1 MKRISIL
8 TALTIMLAGG
18 IASADH
24 GRHRGHWNRGG
35 WSGGFSAGVVVRT
48 PAVRVVQP
56 RVVVVRR
63 PRVVQRPV
71 VVVQAQPT
79 YVAPTTYVAPPPPP
93 QVWIEARWS
102 WDGYR
107 WQWIEGHY
115 EYQQQATY
123 NAPAYNAPSYD
134 EPCDY

>member
-24 GRHRGHWNRGG
+24 GRHRGHWDRGHRGG
-35 WSGGFSAGVVVRT
+35 WNWSAGVVVRA
-48 PAVRVVQP
+48 PVVRVVQP
-56 RVVVVRR
+56 RVVVVHR
-63 PRVVQRPV
+63 PRVVHRPV

-79 YVAPTTYVAPPPPP
+79 YVEPTYVAPPPPQP
-93 QVWIEARWS
+93 QIWIEGRWS
-102 WDGYR
+102 WTGYN
-107 WQWIEGHY
+107 WQWIDAHY
-115 EYQQQATY
+115 EVQQE
-123 NAPAYNAPSYD
+123 PAYD

>member
-24 GRHRGHWNRGG
+24 GRHRGHSDRGHRGWN
-35 WSGGFSAGVVVRT
+35 WSAGVSVRT

-56 RVVVVRR
+56 RVVVVHR

-79 YVAPTTYVAPPPPP
+79 YVQPTYVQPTYVQPTYVAPPPPQP
-93 QVWIEARWS
+93 QVWVEGRWS
-102 WDGYR
+102 WTGYN
-107 WQWIEGHY
+107 WQWIDGHY
-115 EYQQQATY
+115 EVQQQ
-123 NAPAYNAPSYD
+123 
-134 EPCDY
+134 PCDY

>member
-24 GRHRGHWNRGG
+24 GRHRGHGDRGHRGG
-35 WSGGFSAGVVVRT
+35 WNWSAGVVVRT

-56 RVVVVRR
+56 RVVVVHR

-79 YVAPTTYVAPPPPP
+79 YVEPTYVAPPPP
-93 QVWIEARWS
+93 QIWIDGRWS
-102 WDGYR
+102 WTGYN
-107 WQWIEGHY
+107 WQWIDGHY
-115 EYQQQATY
+115 EVQQQ
-123 NAPAYNAPSYD
+123 PAYD

>member
-48 PAVRVVQP
+48 PAIRVVQP
-56 RVVVVRR
+56 RVVVVHR

-79 YVAPTTYVAPPPPP
+79 YVEPATYVPPPPPPQP

-102 WDGYR
+102 WNGYG

-115 EYQQQATY
+115 EVQQAAY
-123 NAPAYNAPSYD
+123 PQPAYN

>member
-24 GRHRGHWNRGG
+24 GRHRGHDRGHRGG
-35 WSGGFSAGVVVRT
+35 WNWSAGVVVRT

-56 RVVVVRR
+56 RVVVVHR

-79 YVAPTTYVAPPPPP
+79 YVEPTYVEAPPPPP
-93 QVWIEARWS
+93 PQPQVWVDGRWS
-102 WDGYR
+102 WTGYN
-107 WQWIEGHY
+107 WQWIDGHY
-115 EYQQQATY
+115 EVQQA
-123 NAPAYNAPSYD
+123 A